1 MTFRTFLESS
11 SDEIKNCQ
19 LIFSHLCSCKL
30 KPVSMKLR
38 DYVAIWSVDIGLFQA
53 SRDSYVLTFH
63 QARHAYP
70 TENLESRAR
79 APRVWAGGTGRP
91 RGRWLLLGVKPPRE
105 TEKSSSVEEEDT
117 LPSIE
122 AAAMK
127 RKSWMID
134 MKRLKTGLQQVV
146 RGL

>member
-1 MTFRTFLESS
+1 MKLRTVS
-11 SDEIKNCQ
+11 
-19 LIFSHLCSCKL
+19 FSHLDHSKL
-30 KPVSMKLR
+30 
-38 DYVAIWSVDIGLFQA
+38 IGVVMFWP
-53 SRDSYVLTFH
+53 FI
-63 QARHAYP
+63 RHAHP
-70 TENLESRAR
+70 IENLESRAR
-79 APRVWAGGTGRP
+79 APRAGAGGTTGRHK
-91 RGRWLLLGVKPPRE
+91 GWCLLLQLRHPRE

-127 RKSWMID
+127 RRSWVID

>member
-1 MTFRTFLESS
+1 M
-11 SDEIKNCQ
+11 
-19 LIFSHLCSCKL
+19 
-30 KPVSMKLR
+30 
-38 DYVAIWSVDIGLFQA
+38 G
-53 SRDSYVLTFH
+53 SYVLAFH
-63 QARHAYP
+63 QARHAHP

-79 APRVWAGGTGRP
+79 APRAGAGGTGRP
-91 RGRWLLLGVKPPRE
+91 SPEDGVCCYELRHPRE

-127 RKSWMID
+127 RRSWVID

>member
-1 MTFRTFLESS
+1 M
-11 SDEIKNCQ
+11 
-19 LIFSHLCSCKL
+19 
-30 KPVSMKLR
+30 
-38 DYVAIWSVDIGLFQA
+38 
-53 SRDSYVLTFH
+53 
-63 QARHAYP
+63 
-70 TENLESRAR
+70 AR
-79 APRVWAGGTGRP
+79 APRAGAGGTGRP
-91 RGRWLLLGVKPPRE
+91 GGWCLLLRVTPPSRHRS
-105 TEKSSSVEEEDT
+105 EKSSSVEEEDT